1 MAETALARQ
10 ARPLVQCLPAPPPAL
25 RWVVFTVLSLAAF
38 ASAYTY
44 DCIGPL
50 ARVLATQLHFSNADI
65 GLLQG
70 ASSVPNLGMVLIGG
84 IVTDRIG
91 VKKATAVFAWLVLA
105 GTITTALSPRL
116 GIMVAGRLLYGLGS
130 GSLSVSLNTAIAKWF
145 RGAKLS
151 FVFGLNLTIA
161 RLGSLASQTGP
172 AWARAAFSHWRGP
185 LLLAILVGLL
195 GFLCA
200 AGYWF
205 LETRFAPHYD
215 LGPQGP
221 GGKGALRGLFR
232 FSRSYWLVA
241 LLCVTFYAGIFPFQT
256 FAQKF
261 LIEARGVTAYQASVL
276 VGIPTVI
283 AMVGSPLFGLL
294 VDRVGRR
301 ALFMAAGTALL
312 VPTYLLLGYGHLGLY
327 LPMVMMG
334 VAFALVPS
342 VMWPA
347 VMLIVPREELG
358 KAFGLMSMIQSFGL
372 CGFNFLIGWVNDAA
386 GAGETHPAGYHPG
399 LWLFTG
405 SVLLGLVF
413 ALMLRHRECGP
424 QGHGLER

>member
-1 MAETALARQ
+1 MAETALAEEAQ
-10 ARPLVQCLPAPPPAL
+10 PLVMGLPAPPPAL
-25 RWVVFTVLSLAAF
+25 RWTVLVVLSLIGF
-38 ASAYTY
+38 ASGYIY
-44 DCIGPL
+44 DCVGPL
-50 ARVLATQLHFSNADI
+50 ARVLALQLHFSNTDI

-70 ASSVPNLGMVLIGG
+70 ASSLPNLGMVLLGG
-84 IVTDRIG
+84 IITDRIG
-91 VKKATAVFAWLVLA
+91 VKKATAMFAWLVLA
-105 GTITTALSPRL
+105 GTLITALSPRL
-116 GIMVAGRLLYGLGS
+116 GLMVAGRLLYGLGS
-130 GSLSVSLNTAIAKWF
+130 GSLSVALNTAIAKWF

-151 FVFGLNLTIA
+151 FVFGLSLTIA

-172 AWARAAFSHWRGP
+172 IWARSAFGDWRGP

-200 AGYWF
+200 GAYWV
-205 LETRFAPHYD
+205 LETRAAPRYD
-215 LGPQGP
+215 LGPQGL
-221 GGKGALRGLFR
+221 GGKGPVRGLFR
-232 FSRSYWLVA
+232 FTQSYWLVA

-261 LIEARGVTAYQASVL
+261 LIEARGVTASRASVL

-294 VDRVGRR
+294 VDRIGRR
-301 ALFMAAGTALL
+301 ALFMAGGTALL
-312 VPTYLLLGYGHLGLY
+312 VPTYLMLGYGHLGLWV
-327 LPMVMMG
+327 PMVMMG
-334 VAFALVPS
+334 VAFALVPA

-347 VMLIVPREELG
+347 VMLIVPREDLG

-386 GAGETHPAGYHPG
+386 GASEAHPAGYNPG

-413 ALMLRHRECGP
+413 ALLLRRRESGG
-424 QGHGLER
+424 QGHGLES